1 MDVLQEVKD
10 WLPIILTAIPIAI
23 AITPLQ
29 KQKIVNHTK
38 KLLELSLVLIV
49 IGFSM
54 KMVYDFIA
62 GDGPPSR
69 LDVLLFTIS
78 FLNMGMY
85 IRLLISL
92 LKKESRAIAQAEKER
107 LLEET
112 RQLREQVLAA
122 SIEKDILQRLTQ
134 NVDP

>member
-49 IGFSM
+49 IGLSM

>member
-122 SIEKDILQRLTQ
+122 SIEKDILQRLTH